1 MKKTL
6 IVIALAAAL
15 TLAFS
20 ATAFATSAKTWNY
33 QEDYYSWGSTAG
45 NGMSAVASETLGQ
58 GGSAGEITGFAN
70 TNAAN
75 PGVHAGYLANTA
87 KCGICHSV
95 HRANATGTKLLNT
108 ATATCA
114 GCHRAGASTVTKVLV
129 TWQTGGP
136 HSSGTDASCNSR
148 GCHLN
153 NPHGAGASQYKI
165 FAAKLIGNMP
175 LVTDSGAKAD
185 LSVAYA
191 VANSG
196 ASGITADM
204 LNGVTAIDNG
214 TRQAIV
220 VGYTCNSAG
229 CHEQTMLPVI
239 NKNYAESRET
249 TYPSGLYTMKTGHI
263 TAAADAS
270 FTAGVTS
277 GATAHASF
285 NPINGCTSCHDQTDS
300 LTRTGFTFPHSQT
313 AAGTSNLGAGRAYLW
328 MGIASNASGSDLT
341 AMTDPNMKSFDGAC
355 LKCHRS
361 SDGLS
366 GIGVSH

>member
-1 MKKTL
+1 MKRALAITNNKGVSMKKTL
-6 IVIALAAAL
+6 IVVALAVAL

-45 NGMSAVASETLGQ
+45 SGLATSPILGAI
-58 GGSAGEITGFAN
+58 GA
-70 TNAAN
+70 NAAN
-75 PGVHAGYLANTA
+75 PGVHANYLANTA

-95 HRANATGTKLLNT
+95 HRAKAGGTKLLNT

-114 GCHRAGASTVTKVLV
+114 GCHRAGVSTVTKVLV

-165 FAAKLIGNMP
+165 FAAKLIGNATT
-175 LVTDSGAKAD
+175 LTASGAKAD

-196 ASGITADM
+196 TS
-204 LNGVTAIDNG
+204 GVTANLLNGLEEDGVTPLDNG
-214 TRQAIV
+214 TRQAVV
-220 VGYTCNSAG
+220 VGYTCNSWG

-239 NKNYAESRET
+239 NKGYSEDRVTIYPET
-249 TYPSGLYTMKTGHI
+249 DPLSTEIMKTGHI
-263 TAAADAS
+263 TASADA
-270 FTAGVTS
+270 TET
-277 GATAHASF
+277 HASY
-285 NPINGCTSCHDQTDS
+285 NPVNGCTSCHDQTDS
-300 LTRTGFTFPHSQT
+300 LTRSGFTFPHSQT
-313 AAGTSNLGAGRAYLW
+313 PAGTSNMGTGRAYLW
-328 MGIASNASGSDLT
+328 MGYAGKAG
-341 AMTDPNMKSFDGAC
+341 DP
-355 LKCHRS
+355 
-361 SDGLS
+361 
-366 GIGVSH
+366 